1 MRGRGLARALM
12 TEAEDEARRQGCRVL
27 MGLSY
32 EALTGNFYDRLGYRR
47 VGAIPDCPA
56 GTTTRW
62 YCKDL

>member
-1 MRGRGLARALM
+1 M